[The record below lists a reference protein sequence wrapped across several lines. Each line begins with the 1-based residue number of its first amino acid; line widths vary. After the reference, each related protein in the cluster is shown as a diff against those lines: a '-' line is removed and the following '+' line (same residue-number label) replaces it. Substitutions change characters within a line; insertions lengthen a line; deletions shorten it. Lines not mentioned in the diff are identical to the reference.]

1 MQFVRKVI
9 SKLYYN
15 EEGNLMKKSISAI
28 IALVLILVLSV
39 PVFAAQPEV
48 VDPQA
53 CNHTWGPETQTVI
66 WSKYSPSQCKRTVVY
81 TKVCTKCAQV
91 SQRETSTTQTHED
104 VVSEASCNGT
114 TQTWIYRCKNC
125 ETFRYKKWPKCPGAG
140 KDHSHGC
147 SWLPV

>member
-15 EEGNLMKKSISAI
+15 EGGNLMKKSISVI

-91 SQRETSTTQTHED
+91 SQRENYTYPDHKD
-104 VVSEASCNGT
+104 IVSEATCNGI
-114 TQTWIYRCKNC
+114 TQTWTYTCSNCKAYRGSKPV
-125 ETFRYKKWPKCPGAG
+125 RCPGAG
-140 KDHSHGC
+140 KDHTPGC